1 MQGFELRSRTAPSP
15 DGWDAARTARLGG
28 FGLFLYGPLMHFW
41 YGALNS
47 ALPVDRAWP
56 LAAKLPPFLAKARP
70 TRACASVCERK
81 PCARYGHHDV
91 RSATC

>member
-28 FGLFLYGPLMHFW
+28 FGLFFYGPLMHFW

-70 TRACASVCERK
+70 TRACASASPARDTAIMT
-81 PCARYGHHDV
+81 CA
-91 RSATC
+91 SALF